1 MSGEVVAAVDCGTHS
16 TRLLVARRGADG
28 TLDTLERLM
37 TVTRLGAG
45 SGASG
50 RLAPEAIR
58 RTVEVLGRYRE
69 VMDVHGVGPVRA
81 VTTSTARDA
90 ANRQELLDAAA
101 AALGAP
107 LEVLSPQDEGR
118 LAFRGA
124 TAGLEPGQGPFLVF
138 DIGGGSTE
146 FAVGTAEADGVVS
159 VDVGC
164 VRLTEAYL
172 EHDPPWAS
180 ELSAAISVVQAH
192 LEDVARDLPAAR
204 EAKLAV
210 GLAGTVSTVA
220 AVEIGL
226 ATYDRDRIHHF
237 RLTRAAAE
245 DVFRTL
251 ATEPLADRLRNPGL
265 EPARADVIVGGCCA
279 LVATMRFF
287 DLDEVLVSESDILD
301 GLALAL
307 LDPA

>member
-1 MSGEVVAAVDCGTHS
+1 MTGRVVAAVDCGTHS
-16 TRLLVARRGADG
+16 TRLLVARQGADG

-45 SGASG
+45 LGAAG
-50 RLAPEAIR
+50 RLAPEAIG
-58 RTVEVLGRYRE
+58 RTVEVLHRYRE
-69 VMDVHGVGPVRA
+69 VMDVHGVVAVRA
-81 VTTSTARDA
+81 ATTSAARDA
-90 ANRQELLDAAA
+90 ANRQDLLDAAE

-107 LEVLSPQDEGR
+107 LEVLSAQDEGR

-124 TAGLEPGQGPFLVF
+124 TTGLDPDEGPFLVF

-146 FAVGTAEADGVVS
+146 FAVGTGGAEGVVS

-164 VRLTEAYL
+164 VRLTEAHL

-226 ATYDRDRIHHF
+226 ASYDRDRIHHF
-237 RLTRAAAE
+237 RLSRAAAE

-251 ATEPLADRLRNPGL
+251 ATESLADRVLNPGL

>member
-1 MSGEVVAAVDCGTHS
+1 MSGPVVAAVDCGTAS
-16 TRLLVARRGADG
+16 TRLLVARRRADG
-28 TLDTLERLM
+28 TLETLERLM
-37 TVTRLGAG
+37 TLTRLGAG
-45 SGASG
+45 TGATG
-50 RLAPEAIR
+50 RLDRQAIG

-69 VMDVHGVGPVRA
+69 VMDVHRVDQVRA
-81 VTTSTARDA
+81 TATSAARDA
-90 ANRQELLDAAA
+90 ANADELFVPAE

-107 LEVLSPQDEGR
+107 LELLDASEEGR
-118 LAFRGA
+118 LSFRGA
-124 TAGLEPGQGPFLVF
+124 TAGLDPADGPFLVF

-146 FAVGTAEADGVVS
+146 FAVGTLEAEGVVS

-164 VRLTEAYL
+164 VRTTEAYL

-180 ELSAAISVVQAH
+180 ELSAAISVVEAH
-192 LEDVARDLPAAR
+192 LEDVARDLPTAR
-204 EAKLAV
+204 EARLAI

-251 ATEPLADRLRNPGL
+251 ATEPLADRVHNPGL
-265 EPARADVIVGGCCA
+265 DPGRADVIVGGCCA

-301 GLALAL
+301 GLALSL
-307 LDPA
+307 VDRV

>member
-1 MSGEVVAAVDCGTHS
+1 MSSEVVAAVDCGTHS
-16 TRLLVARRGADG
+16 TRLLVARPGTDG
-28 TLDTLERLM
+28 TLETLERLM

-45 SGASG
+45 LGAAG
-50 RLAPEAIR
+50 RLAPDAIG

-69 VMDVHGVGPVRA
+69 VMDVHGVTSVRA
-81 VTTSTARDA
+81 VTTSAARDA
-90 ANRQELLDAAA
+90 TNRQDLLDAAG
-101 AALGAP
+101 AALGSP
-107 LEVLSPQDEGR
+107 LEVLPAQDEGR

-124 TAGLEPGQGPFLVF
+124 TAGLDAGEGPFLVF